1 MRCRTGLS
9 WGIPALSTLQR
20 SIPISGASRW
30 RNGLSVE
37 VVCRVLGV
45 STSYFST
52 VFKKETGKT
61 FIKYLTEFRMEK
73 AADLLLTKE
82 EKTYMI
88 AEKVGYSDSN
98 YFSYVFKRQFGMP
111 PSKYRAGLLEKRP

>member
-1 MRCRTGLS
+1 
-9 WGIPALSTLQR
+9 
-20 SIPISGASRW
+20 
-30 RNGLSVE
+30 
-37 VVCRVLGV
+37 
-45 STSYFST
+45 
-52 VFKKETGKT
+52 
-61 FIKYLTEFRMEK
+61 MEK
-73 AADLLLTKE
+73 AADFLLTKE

>member
-1 MRCRTGLS
+1 
-9 WGIPALSTLQR
+9 
-20 SIPISGASRW
+20 
-30 RNGLSVE
+30 
-37 VVCRVLGV
+37 V